1 MYVIAHNASAVL
13 GGGEIWTALL
23 LAGLRDRGH
32 RVLMLCRND
41 ELAARI
47 GAYGIPTGVQPI
59 GGDVMLP
66 DALRLAARLRRERP
80 DAVLLTTFKKLLLAG
95 MATRIAGVPFVVQ
108 RIGLEGD
115 TPARSAR
122 YRFALRRFV
131 HRVALNAHGMRR
143 GFLAGDPRL
152 DPSRVITLLDGVRAP
167 VRQAPAGTVRR
178 ELGIPAEA
186 VVVGAVGRLA
196 SQKRFDRL
204 LRALAGV
211 PQPVHCVI
219 AGAGPQRAR
228 LEALARELG
237 MRDRL
242 HLLGFRADVG
252 DVLDALDL
260 FVVSSDR
267 EGLANAML
275 EAMAFGLP
283 VVSTE
288 VSGAREALEP
298 DAGEPRPGIVV
309 PVEEDALRDA
319 LAELVRDGDARRAM
333 GVAARKRAERLFG
346 WERFLD
352 DWERL
357 LASGG
362 G

>member
-80 DAVLLTTFKKLLLAG
+80 DAVLLTTFKKLLLA
-95 MATRIAGVPFVVQ
+95 
-108 RIGLEGD
+108 GLEGD